1 MPGPSKPSDF
11 NIYQEQFQGGYVETL
26 AQNTEG
32 ITELTSG
39 GILMT
44 SDQKKGDYEQEAFFS
59 STASIVTRQDLTSVA
74 GISDLLLEQ
83 NEFVGVKLARK
94 IGPVSYTRNAF
105 NRAGL
110 DPEQGAFVWGQQ
122 VAKAVIVEKVNT
134 ALAAARA
141 AMVTNTDVL
150 NDVTGASVKTCTHAN
165 MIGTMRKF
173 GDASNKIVSWV
184 MHSTSWFD
192 LGLDAVSNSVDSVV
206 SDILRVY
213 DVPMLG
219 RRVLVTD
226 SPSLIATA
234 DTPDSYFVLGLT
246 AGGIEVEETQN
257 MVMLQENVLGLEQLA
272 IRIQGEHAYNLSLK
286 GYAWDI
292 GNGAANPTDNAVATG
307 TNWDQIAAD
316 DKNTAGV
323 VLKSIAAS

>member
-26 AQNTEG
+26 AQNTDQ
-32 ITELTSG
+32 ITALTNG
-39 GILMT
+39 GIMMT
-44 SDQKKGDYEQEAFFS
+44 SENKKGDYEQEAFFA
-59 STASIVTRQDLTSVA
+59 STANIVTRQDITSVA
-74 GISDLLLEQ
+74 AATDLLLEQ

-122 VAKAVIVEKVNT
+122 VAKAVIVEKLNT

-141 AMVTNTDVL
+141 ALVANTGVL
-150 NDVTGASVKTCTHAN
+150 NDVTGTSGTCTHQN
-165 MIGTMRKF
+165 LMQTLRKF
-173 GDASNKIVSWV
+173 GDASDQITAWV
-184 MHSTSWFD
+184 MHSTQWFD
-192 LGLDAVSNSVDSVV
+192 LGLDAIANSVDSVV
-206 SDILRVY
+206 SGIVRVFE
-213 DVPMLG
+213 VPMLG
-219 RRVLVTD
+219 RPVLVTD
-226 SPSLIATA
+226 SASLIATA
-234 DTPDSYFVLGLT
+234 DTPDSYFALGLVR
-246 AGGIEVEETQN
+246 GGVEIEETQN

-272 IRIQGEHAYNLSLK
+272 IRIQGEHAYNLKLK
-286 GYAWDI
+286 GYAYDI
-292 GNGAANPTDNAVATG
+292 ANGGANPDDTAVATG

-323 VLKSIAAS
+323 VLKCVAAS